1 MPYHQ
6 LRMKYIISQNIIIFI
21 KNWYCKSGIIPIPAI
36 FCIFIMF
43 LILFNFVPI
52 YISFSLKTDIIY
64 DNDPIPIHIFYNTY
78 VSFHWSS
85 PYLLKSPSFRDTFI
99 PVLFLD
105 RSRDIG

>member
-52 YISFSLKTDIIY
+52 YISFSFKTDV
-64 DNDPIPIHIFYNTY
+64 IHNNNLQQVTRVFCAMK
-78 VSFHWSS
+78 VDCSS
-85 PYLLKSPSFRDTFI
+85 VILRNSYFPYSNG
-99 PVLFLD
+99 LD
-105 RSRDIG
+105 EHSCHCS